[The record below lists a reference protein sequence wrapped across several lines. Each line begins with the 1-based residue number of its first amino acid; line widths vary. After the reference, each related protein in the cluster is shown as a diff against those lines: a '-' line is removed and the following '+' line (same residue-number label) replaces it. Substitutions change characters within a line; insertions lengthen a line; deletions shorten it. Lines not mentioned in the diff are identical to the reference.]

1 MGVIDSFSDS
11 LQGNAVMGFVACSL
25 RLSSSSHYSSESWV
39 KGTLLASELFVSSN
53 GCDGIHPLRE
63 AILTVG
69 VVSLVVFVLLV
80 SFVSSVVRRDGPIRF
95 ALVSL
100 PFME

>member
-1 MGVIDSFSDS
+1 MGVIDSPSDS
-11 LQGNAVMGFVACSL
+11 LQRNAVMGFVVCSL

-39 KGTLLASELFVSSN
+39 KGTLLASELHIPSN
-53 GCDGIHPLRE
+53 GCDEIHPPRG
-63 AILTVG
+63 AILTANLVN
-69 VVSLVVFVLLV
+69 LVVFVLLA